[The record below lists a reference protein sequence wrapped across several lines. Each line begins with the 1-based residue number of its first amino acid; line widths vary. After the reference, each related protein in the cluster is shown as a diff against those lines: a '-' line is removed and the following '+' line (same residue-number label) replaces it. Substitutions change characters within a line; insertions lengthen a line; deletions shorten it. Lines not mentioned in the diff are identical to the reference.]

1 MSPTGYWIKCGLYMQ
16 WNALQ
21 QYKRTPDMLHYQSTS
36 KTLHRM
42 KEARHTDHTLYD
54 SIYINVQKRQIYRDR
69 NWGMQ
74 MGINYNWV

>member
-1 MSPTGYWIKCGLYMQ
+1 
-16 WNALQ
+16 
-21 QYKRTPDMLHYQSTS
+21 
-36 KTLHRM
+36 M